1 MKTLPYGGFVTRR
14 RFTGPYPD
22 LRHCFFRIQ
31 DSQQGVKQRLL
42 LQYIP
47 NTDAFEQ

>member
-22 LRHCFFRIQ
+22 LRHRFFTIEKPFL
-31 DSQQGVKQRLL
+31 SVKK
-42 LQYIP
+42 
-47 NTDAFEQ
+47 TAEQT

>member
-14 RFTGPYPD
+14 RFTRPYPD
-22 LRHCFFRIQ
+22 LRHRFFTIRG
-31 DSQQGVKQRLL
+31 QQQYVKQRLL